1 MENCVLWVGLPGGIW
16 CGLLCGAHWGYQW
29 GLRLVAAAATAVAVL
44 AAARAWH
51 AREPEPQPEAVDAA
65 RLSPAHRQREVWGAA
80 SGAEPTRPPFYPAG
94 YHIWIR
100 GAGGNPDHLVG
111 VRDQL
116 SLAQE
121 LQKRTA
127 EELSESGHRSCVF
140 VRRGR

>member
-1 MENCVLWVGLPGGIW
+1 MGGSARGHLVWATVWRTLGLPVG
-16 CGLLCGAHWGYQW
+16 
-29 GLRLVAAAATAVAVL
+29 AAAGSGCGDCCGRPGRGEGVARQG
-44 AAARAWH
+44 ARGL
-51 AREPEPQPEAVDAA
+51 EPQPEAVDAA

-94 YHIWIR
+94 YHIWVR